1 MIVWVASEIVTNKR
15 WWQFHKMW
23 ILFLV
28 DNWLSHY
35 PGTQRWRLLL
45 LQNNTSAHQ
54 KQIPDIIV
62 LHTIY
67 QRIKFRLARLGEH
80 LKPNSWKTQLWSAK
94 NIHIRFREFIPN
106 LYIISDAVSKIHL
119 RISIFLFVVTRWN
132 CADIS
137 VTSWMY
143 NICNIFEKH
152 TSK

>member
-15 WWQFHKMW
+15 WWYFHKMW

-94 NIHIRFREFIPN
+94 NIHSYSVSRIYSKLIHYIRCSFQNSSQNFYFLICG
-106 LYIISDAVSKIHL
+106 DAVKL
-119 RISIFLFVVTRWN
+119 CWYFCDKLDVE
-132 CADIS
+132 
-137 VTSWMY
+137 Y
-143 NICNIFEKH
+143 L
-152 TSK
+152 